1 MKKHANIIIIG
12 ILLLLAAI
20 SIVYLFLA
28 KGPKAAVEEYITAM
42 QKRNFDVLY
51 EMNYESQR
59 KVLLML
65 RETTERRED
74 LLKENYLAEKQ
85 AFEKAIAGTDISLQ
99 WSEKFLFIPDMK
111 YSIMKA
117 EEEVEKAPSA
127 FFRERRLMNVYVKV
141 EYTNEPAAPVLQAA
155 GLEPKKI
162 KSAIYMIKMIQREE
176 IIKGIRLEKI
186 KRGWIF

>member
-1 MKKHANIIIIG
+1 
-12 ILLLLAAI
+12 
-20 SIVYLFLA
+20 
-28 KGPKAAVEEYITAM
+28 
-42 QKRNFDVLY
+42 
-51 EMNYESQR
+51 MNYESQR

-117 EEEVEKAPSA
+117 EEEVEKAE
-127 FFRERRLMNVYVKV
+127 RILQERRLMNVYVKV
-141 EYTNEPAAPVLQAA
+141 EYTMSQQRLFFRQQA
-155 GLEPKKI
+155 LSLRK
-162 KSAIYMIKMIQREE
+162 
-176 IIKGIRLEKI
+176 
-186 KRGWIF
+186 